1 RDYYVMSLYLNE
13 QDEAAVLALFAQ
25 LDDLTRR
32 PFQDMKARLDRTLAR
47 RFNISP
53 KQLLPWHYEDLFFQ
67 EAPHVGAVKLD
78 TLYAKKDLLE
88 ISREFYA
95 GIGLP
100 IEDVLERS
108 DLYEKEGK
116 SPHAF
121 TTDIDREGDVRVLAN
136 IRPNEYWMN
145 TMLHDLGHAAYSKY
159 IDRQLPHT
167 LRQEAHILTTEGIA
181 MMIGR
186 VNKRAQW
193 LEDNLGLDRR
203 KAARAGAESRRV
215 LRMETL
221 IFSRWSQVMLHFER

>member
-1 RDYYVMSLYLNE
+1 TYRAKVGDKKLTENDVRKILRESKSTGEREAAWKASKGVGREIAPVLKELVKLRNEAARKLGFRDYYVMSLYLNE
-13 QDEAAVLALFAQ
+13 QDKAAVLALVAQ

-121 TTDIDREGDVRVLAN
+121 TTDIDREGDVRVL
-136 IRPNEYWMN
+136 
-145 TMLHDLGHAAYSKY
+145 
-159 IDRQLPHT
+159 
-167 LRQEAHILTTEGIA
+167 
-181 MMIGR
+181 
-186 VNKRAQW
+186 
-193 LEDNLGLDRR
+193 
-203 KAARAGAESRRV
+203 
-215 LRMETL
+215 
-221 IFSRWSQVMLHFER
+221 